1 MDRELRLVWL
11 YCVIEEA
18 IRSIVGTGRI
28 RPRGPHPE
36 LTDAEVLT
44 LQIWGEIEGL
54 PSDAAI
60 WRMSTDRWLAWF
72 PSLGSEWNF
81 VRRCANL
88 VGLMERMLA
97 VLFAPSRDWNAF
109 DGLPLPVCHLVRAGR
124 DKRFKGDAARSFC
137 AAKNEFYYGFKAGA
151 LMNSAGE
158 IYRVW
163 LGPANVDERD
173 MLEAIG
179 FGMPGLLFTDKGLI
193 SSLLTDVM
201 LGREIELTMPL
212 RTNMTDERPCWLVR
226 QAMRMRRRIETV
238 FARLTDGFAIAR
250 TKGRD
255 FWRWSSRVL
264 RKILACDLLLRFE
277 QVTASD

>member
-1 MDRELRLVWL
+1 MDQELRLVWL

-28 RPRGPHPE
+28 RPRGPQPD

-60 WRMSTDRWLAWF
+60 WRMSVDRWLEWF

-88 VGLMERMLA
+88 VGLRERMLA
-97 VLFAPSRDWNAF
+97 LLFGPSRDWNAF
-109 DGLPLPVCHLVRAGR
+109 DGLPLPVCRLVRAGR
-124 DKRFKGDAARSFC
+124 DKRFKGEAARSFC
-137 AAKNEFYYGFKAGA
+137 AAKNASYYGFKAGA
-151 LMNSAGE
+151 LMNSVGE

-163 LGPANVDERD
+163 RGAANVDERD

-193 SSLLTDVM
+193 SQPLMDVM
-201 LGREIELTMPL
+201 LGREIGLTMPL
-212 RTNMTDERPCWLVR
+212 RKNMQDERPCWLVR
-226 QAMRMRRRIETV
+226 QAMRMRRGIETV
-238 FARLTDGFAIAR
+238 FGRLTDGFAIAR

-255 FWRWSSRVL
+255 AWRWSSRVL
-264 RKILACDLLLRFE
+264 RKILAYDLLLRFE